1 MGLASGTAAQHGTAV
16 QYSKLQ
22 HSTVQYSTLQGIA
35 LHVTQRVEWF
45 ARRR

>member
-1 MGLASGTAAQHGTAV
+1 MIWGWRQGQPHSTALQFSTV
-16 QYSKLQ
+16 NLQ
-22 HSTVQYSTLQGIA
+22 HSTLQGIA